1 MKKFTSLAL
10 FGTLL
15 AVTSAPMSVAFAQ
28 NAATALPEG
37 VAATVNGKP
46 VSELAVTNVM
56 TQISNQGETPNR
68 EQIISELIN
77 LEVLTQAAEEL
88 GLDKKPAV
96 AAALHLQYTQSM
108 SNAYLSEVG
117 QGIEV
122 TDSELRAEYD
132 KQAANVN
139 ADEYNASH
147 ILLDTESEA
156 KDVIDAL
163 AKGGDFATLAKER
176 STGPTGENGG
186 NLGWFQAG
194 SMVAEFSNALATM
207 KPGDT
212 SSEPVQTQFGWHVI
226 KLNDSRTAAAPDFA
240 SVKDGIKNIVV
251 RDRLAKIMDDLIK
264 KADVTR

>member
-1 MKKFTSLAL
+1 MKKYTSFAL
-10 FGTLL
+10 LGTLL
-15 AVTSAPMSVAFAQ
+15 AVTSATLTVAVAQ
-28 NAATALPEG
+28 SAAKTLPDG

-77 LEVLTQAAEEL
+77 LEVLTQAAEDL
-88 GLDKKPAV
+88 GLDKRPAV

-117 QGIEV
+117 QDIEV
-122 TDSELRAEYD
+122 TDSEVRAEYD

-147 ILLDTESEA
+147 ILLDTEGDA
-156 KDVIDAL
+156 NDVITEL
-163 AKGGDFATLAKER
+163 ANGGDFATLAKER

-186 NLGWFQAG
+186 DLGWFQAG
-194 SMVAEFSNALATM
+194 SMVAEFSRALATM
-207 KPGDT
+207 EPGDT
-212 SSEPVQTQFGWHVI
+212 SDTPVKTQFGWHVI
-226 KLNDSRTAAAPDFA
+226 KLNDARSAATPDFE

-251 RDRLAKIMDDLIK
+251 RNRLAKIMDDLIK

>member
-1 MKKFTSLAL
+1 MKKFTSLTLSSAL
-10 FGTLL
+10 IALL
-15 AVTSAPMSVAFAQ
+15 SAPLTVALAQ
-28 NAATALPEG
+28 STAKALPDG

-56 TQISNQGETPNR
+56 TQISNQGEQPDRN
-68 EQIISELIN
+68 QIISELIN

-117 QGIEV
+117 QGLEV

-132 KQAANVN
+132 KQAAGVT

-147 ILLDTESEA
+147 ILLDSESDA
-156 KDVIDAL
+156 TDVINEL
-163 AKGGDFATLAKER
+163 ANGGDFAALAKAR

-186 NLGWFQAG
+186 NLGWFQAD
-194 SMVAEFSNALATM
+194 SMVAEFSTALASM

-212 SSEPVQTQFGWHVI
+212 SAAPVQTQFGWHVI
-226 KLNDSRTAAAPDFA
+226 KLNDTRSAPTPDFE
-240 SVKDGIKNIVV
+240 SVKDGIRNIVV
-251 RDRLAKIMDDLIK
+251 RNRLAKIMDDLIE
-264 KADVTR
+264 KAEVTR